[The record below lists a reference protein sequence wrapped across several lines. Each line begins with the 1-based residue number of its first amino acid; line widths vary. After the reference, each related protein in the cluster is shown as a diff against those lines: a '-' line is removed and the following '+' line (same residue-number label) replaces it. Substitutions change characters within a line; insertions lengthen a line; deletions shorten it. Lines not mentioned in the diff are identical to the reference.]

1 MSRATQHL
9 VLLLVGLSTA
19 VMLYKGSYLN
29 YVRPALLPWL
39 IIAAAVL
46 VVLGLTGVVFD
57 LRDLRDVAPD
67 GHGHAH
73 QTWLTWV
80 LLIPIALVAFVVP
93 PPIDAR
99 GTSPPP
105 VAVRAPAP
113 RPFPAL
119 PAGPAPDLSLPETVM
134 RAAADSTH
142 SLDGRT
148 ITLTGFTVAQ
158 AGRVDLGRVVIV
170 CCAADAQLAR
180 VHLAGPA
187 AVTVAG
193 QPDDTWMR
201 VTGKIQPGS
210 SHADDG
216 FVPTMVVTDAV
227 RVDKPKNAYAY

>member
-9 VLLLVGLSTA
+9 VLLLIGLSTA
-19 VMLYKGSYLN
+19 VMSYKGTYLN

-39 IIAAAVL
+39 LVAAGVL
-46 VVLGLTGVVFD
+46 VVLGLTGVVED
-57 LRDLRDVAPD
+57 LRGVATEE
-67 GHGHAH
+67 HGHAH

-80 LLIPIALVAFVVP
+80 LLVPIALVAFVVP
-93 PPIDAR
+93 PPLDAR
-99 GTSPPP
+99 GANPPP
-105 VAVRAPAP
+105 AAVSAPRP

-119 PAGPAPDLSLPETVM
+119 PPGPAPEVSLPETVM

-158 AGRVDLGRVVIV
+158 GGVVDLGRVVIV

-180 VHLAGPA
+180 VHLSGPA
-187 AVTVAG
+187 VATVAG

-201 VTGKIQPGS
+201 VTGTIRPGS

-216 FVPTMVVTDAV
+216 FIPTMVVTDAA
-227 RVDKPKNAYAY
+227 RIDKPKNAYAY

>member
-1 MSRATQHL
+1 VSRAAQHL
-9 VLLLVGLSTA
+9 VLLLVGLATA
-19 VMLYKGSYLN
+19 VMLFKGTYLN

-39 IIAAAVL
+39 IAAAVVL
-46 VVLGLTGVVFD
+46 VVLGLTGVV
-57 LRDLRDVAPD
+57 RDLRDVAPD
-67 GHGHAH
+67 EHGHTH

-80 LLIPIALVAFVVP
+80 LLVPIALVAFVVP
-93 PPIDAR
+93 PPLDAR
-99 GTSPPP
+99 GTNPPP
-105 VAVRAPAP
+105 AAVSAPAP

-119 PAGPAPDLSLPETVM
+119 PAGPAPDVSLPETVM

-142 SLDGRT
+142 SLDGRM

-187 AVTVAG
+187 AAAAAG

-201 VTGKIQPGS
+201 ITGMIQPGS

-216 FVPTMVVTDAV
+216 FVPTMVVADAV
-227 RVDKPKNAYAY
+227 RTDKPKNAYAY

>member
-9 VLLLVGLSTA
+9 VLLLIGLSTA
-19 VMLYKGSYLN
+19 VMLFKGSYLN

-39 IIAAAVL
+39 IAAAAVL
-46 VVLGLTGVVFD
+46 VVLGVTGVVFD
-57 LRDLRDVAPD
+57 LRGLRNVTPD
-67 GHGHAH
+67 EHGHAH

-80 LLIPIALVAFVVP
+80 LLVPIALVAFVVP
-93 PPIDAR
+93 PPLDAR
-99 GTSPPP
+99 GANPPP
-105 VAVRAPAP
+105 AAVSAPQP

-119 PAGPAPDLSLPETVM
+119 PPGPAPEVSLPETVM

-148 ITLTGFTVAQ
+148 ITLTGFTVAH
-158 AGRVDLGRVVIV
+158 GGVVDLGRVVIV

-180 VHLAGPA
+180 VHLSGPA
-187 AVTVAG
+187 AATVAG

-201 VTGKIQPGS
+201 VTGTIRPGS

-216 FVPTMVVTDAV
+216 FIPTMVLTDAA
-227 RVDKPKNAYAY
+227 RIDKPKNAYAY